1 MLNEGMSTLNRIQL
15 TDHVHAAEQ
24 SRTGTG
30 WSNSGLVA
38 AGGGLVVDSLYDV
51 RLTRE
56 LAGLYAEVLPE
67 TPTRVVNTHHNGDHC
82 WGNQVFA
89 GAEIIAHRGCAT
101 RFSDFTPE
109 RAEMIRTMADPPE
122 SMRSIH
128 EEWADFDFSDVVLTP
143 PTIVIDTDHTLDL
156 DGIRVDLL
164 YVGPAHTEGD
174 LVVYVPDEGVV
185 LMGDVLFN
193 RCAPIGWEGS
203 TDNWISALRRVE
215 ELEPQ
220 FVVPGHGPV
229 CDLDGLRV
237 ARRYFE
243 DVQAHARESW
253 SQGRSVLECCAG
265 IDLGPW
271 VTWDEPWRLAA
282 NVHRVYRECGGV
294 GWNTPFDAGVVMTD
308 VEELRR
314 RLEG

>member
-1 MLNEGMSTLNRIQL
+1 MSTLKRVQL
-15 TDHVHAAEQ
+15 TEHVHAAEQ

-30 WSNSGLVA
+30 WSNSGLIA

-56 LAGLYAEVLPE
+56 LAGLYAEVFPQA
-67 TPTRVVNTHHNGDHC
+67 PTRLVNTHHNGDHC

-89 GAEIIAHRGCAT
+89 PAEIIAHRGCAA

-109 RAEMIRTMADPPE
+109 RAEMIRTMVNPPE

-143 PTIVIDTDHTLDL
+143 PTTVIETDHSIDL
-156 DGIRVDLL
+156 AGVQVDLL

-174 LVVYVPDEGVV
+174 LVVHVPDEGVV

-215 ELEPQ
+215 ELEPE

-229 CDLDGLRV
+229 CDLDGLRD

-253 SQGRSVLECCAG
+253 SQGRSVLECCEG

-282 NVHRVYRECGGV
+282 NVHRVFRECGGST
-294 GWNTPFDAGVVMTD
+294 WNDPFDAGIVMAD